1 MCTKIDGI
9 YMETEGILSD
19 YKLKIRAKKLQSG
32 MLQVKFSANTVKNK
46 ELYGYLLVES
56 KTTLKEVVT
65 GIQDKLAEMHSV
77 NDYYHHHLYT
87 IGKASVNNYHFLIF
101 DA

>member
-1 MCTKIDGI
+1 
-9 YMETEGILSD
+9 METEPCLSNF
-19 YKLKIRAKKLQSG
+19 KLKIRAKKLQSG

-56 KTTLKEVVT
+56 KTTLKEVVI
-65 GIQDKLAEMHSV
+65 GIQDKLSEMQSL
-77 NDYYHHHLYT
+77 NDYYHHHLYS
-87 IGKASVNNYHFLIF
+87 IGKASANDYHFLIF

>member
-1 MCTKIDGI
+1 MKYDESNPG
-9 YMETEGILSD
+9 L
-19 YKLKIRAKKLQSG
+19 KLKIKAKKLPSG
-32 MLQVKFSANTVKNK
+32 KLQVKFSANTTKNK

-56 KTTLKEVVT
+56 KTTLKDVVT
-65 GIQDKLAEMHSV
+65 GIHDKLYEMQSL

-87 IGKASVNNYHFLIF
+87 IGKAPENNYQFLIF